1 MVPVVELWKNSWPGL
16 HKINKSLMPNR
27 RTEWIGT
34 MTDDSNNRSDG
45 KVAAGQHSRLAYLS
59 VFKKVIDTADV
70 LLQVMDAR
78 DPVGS
83 RIHQTLEDVILSKA
97 DQRMVLVL
105 NKIDLV
111 LKEVVGL
118 RLTVLRRS
126 HLAIAIKAS
135 KDLGSSTGD
144 DTEATTS
151 SMPVGMDG
159 LLLLLKNYAS
169 TGGVGGK
176 SKTTI
181 VVGIIGYPN
190 VGKSSI
196 INASKRCRAVGV
208 RARPGFTTTLQEV
221 VLDRNVRLLDS
232 TTLHCWEIALT
243 PCPLKMPFLP

>member
-1 MVPVVELWKNSWPGL
+1 
-16 HKINKSLMPNR
+16 
-27 RTEWIGT
+27 
-34 MTDDSNNRSDG
+34 MTPATTAVTA
-45 KVAAGQHSRLAYLS
+45 KVLAAGQHSRRAYLS
-59 VFKKVIDTADV
+59 VFQKVMDTSDV

-97 DQRMVLVL
+97 DQWMILVL

-111 LKEVVGL
+111 LKEVV
-118 RLTVLRRS
+118 
-126 HLAIAIKAS
+126 S

-144 DTEATTS
+144 DTDATTS

-159 LLLLLKNYAS
+159 LLLLLENYAR

-196 INASKRCRAVGV
+196 INALKRSRAVDV
-208 RARPGFTTTLQEV
+208 SARPEFTTTMQEV
-221 VLDRNVRLLDS
+221 VLDGNVR
-232 TTLHCWEIALT
+232 H
-243 PCPLKMPFLP
+243 FG